1 MISRLIS
8 KLFLLSE
15 YSDHNND
22 GQWGNDTNGLSGVD
36 AGAPAEGDCAG
47 SWQHLEVPRIS
58 VICNC
63 KEHVIVLH
71 VIVLKHSHHTCTHST
86 AQIAAGLATERM
98 RARGIRAH
106 GATRSTC
113 KFCSSLRRQ

>member
-36 AGAPAEGDCAG
+36 AGAPAEGDCDG
-47 SWQHLEVPRIS
+47 SWQHLEYRANS
-58 VICNC
+58 SWTGHGEDES
-63 KEHVIVLH
+63 KG
-71 VIVLKHSHHTCTHST
+71 HTRTWGH
-86 AQIAAGLATERM
+86 AEYM
-98 RARGIRAH
+98 
-106 GATRSTC
+106 
-113 KFCSSLRRQ
+113 